1 MEKNDRIYIENWHGK
16 KTSQQ
21 KIVIFVPEIFTLDG
35 TDCKLHL
42 PNLSQKGKMWSFVS
56 DLWLKKNP
64 KKAALFF
71 RKEGEE
77 LLLFST
83 PWETNMA
90 GWKILLFFSSK

>member
-1 MEKNDRIYIENWHGK
+1 MGK
-16 KTSQQ
+16 QSNPKE
-21 KIVIFVPEIFTLDG
+21 IVMVVREIFTLNG
-35 TDCKLHL
+35 AGCKLHL
-42 PNLSQKGKMWSFVS
+42 PNLSQKGNMWSFVS

-90 GWKILLFFSSK
+90 GWKIT